1 MRKKKKKRVEK
12 YITLRAVSEK
22 TPPKAVYQSQRSEP

>member
-12 YITLRAVSEK
+12 YITPRIDQTLLILI
-22 TPPKAVYQSQRSEP
+22 QSKPFTNMD